1 MPKIMSGAQ
10 SRRHEWIRRNLWLS
24 RRSASLKEGRRRT
37 ALTGSTNCL
46 ESHASERAADQRAQC
61 ACVCFGSPLHVAA
74 HLGLLSCTDENLPH
88 LGLAAHLGL
97 QILIRGQS
105 LSTRKYGSLFWSGGQ
120 NACRGGGLF
129 VVLLMGNFAH
139 IPGYWNLK
147 NATGGLP
154 A

>member
-1 MPKIMSGAQ
+1 M
-10 SRRHEWIRRNLWLS
+10 
-24 RRSASLKEGRRRT
+24 
-37 ALTGSTNCL
+37 TGSTNCL

-74 HLGLLSCTDENLPH
+74 HLGLLSCTDENLPRIWV
-88 LGLAAHLGL
+88 LPRIVGNRCQQENTEACFGLVGKMLVE
-97 QILIRGQS
+97 
-105 LSTRKYGSLFWSGGQ
+105 
-120 NACRGGGLF
+120 GGGLF
-129 VVLLMGNFAH
+129 VLLMGNFAH